1 MSRFKHIAVVGAGL
15 IGGSIVLGVA
25 RRQLAPTLTCWS
37 RSDASRK
44 FLRNLG
50 VAKVF
55 ETAADAVR
63 GADLIVIATPVDC
76 MAEICR
82 EISPALSPG
91 SIVTDVGSVKVS
103 ILQDATALPAHVTFI
118 GSHPMAGSEKA
129 GASHAQENLFQDR
142 LCFLTPTGKEPSA
155 SLEKLQGFWK
165 DLGSR
170 LFICSAKQH
179 DAMVAAVSHIPHAA
193 ASALILTVASLPE
206 FNSNSAGSGLK
217 DTTRIAAGEENL
229 WTGILLANAQPIATG
244 LAEFEKQC
252 RRLRLAI
259 EQGNAEEVSSFLKA
273 AKKIRQS
280 LDEAK

>member
-1 MSRFKHIAVVGAGL
+1 MSRLKHIAVVGAGL
-15 IGGSIVLGVA
+15 IGGSVVLGIA

-37 RSDASRK
+37 RSEASKK
-44 FLRNLG
+44 FLRNLN
-50 VAKVF
+50 VAKVL
-55 ETAADAVR
+55 ETAAEAVR
-63 GADLIVIATPVDC
+63 GADLVVIATPVDC
-76 MAEICR
+76 MAEVCR
-82 EISPALSPG
+82 EIGPALSPG
-91 SIVTDVGSVKVS
+91 AIVTDVGSVKVS
-103 ILQDATALPAHVTFI
+103 ILQDASLLPAHITFI

-129 GASHAQENLFQDR
+129 GAAHAQENLFQDR
-142 LCFLTPTGKEPSA
+142 LCFITPTGHEPTT

-170 LFICSAKQH
+170 LLSCSAQQH

-193 ASALILTVASLPE
+193 ASALILTVANLPD
-206 FNSNSAGSGLK
+206 FNPSSAGSGLK

-229 WTGILLANAQPIATG
+229 WTGILLANAQPIVTG

-259 EQGNAEEVSSFLKA
+259 EQGNAGEVSEFLKA

-280 LDEAK
+280 LD